1 MGTIVIENEI
11 VQRVL
16 NKAKG
21 SPKGR
26 YYIYESYK
34 REFEGLNLSPEDY
47 RNACIVLAKILR
59 V

>member
-1 MGTIVIENEI
+1 MGTILIENET
-11 VQRVL
+11 VQKVL
-16 NKAKG
+16 DRAKG

-34 REFEGLNLSPEDY
+34 RELEGLNLSSEDY
-47 RNACIVLAKILR
+47 RNACIVLARILG